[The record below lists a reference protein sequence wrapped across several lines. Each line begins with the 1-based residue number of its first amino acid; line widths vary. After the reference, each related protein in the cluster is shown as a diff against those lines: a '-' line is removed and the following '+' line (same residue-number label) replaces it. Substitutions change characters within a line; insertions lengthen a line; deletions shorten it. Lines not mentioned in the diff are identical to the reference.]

1 MTNTTLMLLRQ
12 LKLTGMADALTM
24 QQTQPNNY
32 DNLSFEERLQLLV
45 DAEHLERGQR
55 KQPGNQ
61 ANRVNRIN
69 RFENVKNTDRA
80 IGARTKDGAAPARRA
95 EHGGGAALG
104 GARSAAPRRGLRP
117 GRARASRARA
127 LAADRS
133 E

>member
-55 KQPGNQ
+55 KQQRLLKAAKLKLHATARDIDYTRHSASNSG
-61 ANRVNRIN
+61 IN
-69 RFENVKNTDRA
+69 LLV
-80 IGARTKDGAAPARRA
+80 
-95 EHGGGAALG
+95 
-104 GARSAAPRRGLRP
+104 
-117 GRARASRARA
+117 
-127 LAADRS
+127 
-133 E
+133 